1 MIKEKEKEKKTK
13 VRQKREVS
21 TTTKGHYVTNATLL
35 PAVIEAKKLGY
46 VTDKLIRMIKMIA
59 ERYSRK
65 YNFVNYSFREDMV
78 SVAVMNLCNNALK
91 FNVERSDKPNPFSY
105 YTSAIHNSFLQYI
118 GDEKRHRILRDT
130 LLIDA
135 GSNPSFNFMEGEKDE
150 QYFEVME
157 SDEYFLPPAEADS
170 YADIDPDAPKTGE
183 DFVAEGADVDGDA
196 TAANSESAD
205 SHEDDTRE
213 AKIRY
218 QHRIPGK
225 VTRYGPNDIEIDAQG
240 NITIKVKPQEPEVPA
255 KKTTRKSK

>member
-1 MIKEKEKEKKTK
+1 MLKEKEKKTPK

-35 PAVIEAKKLGY
+35 PAVIEAKQLGV

-118 GDEKRHRILRDT
+118 GDEKRHRVLRDT

-150 QYFEVME
+150 NYLQIVE
-157 SDEYFLPPAEADS
+157 SDDYFLPTPDVDD

-183 DFVAEGADVDGDA
+183 DFVAEGSEESEVD
-196 TAANSESAD
+196 
-205 SHEDDTRE
+205 HEEDTRE

-225 VTRYGPNDIEIDAQG
+225 VTRYGPNDIIVDADG
-240 NITIKVKPQEPEVPA
+240 NITIKTKEA
-255 KKTTRKSK
+255 DTSAAS

>member
-1 MIKEKEKEKKTK
+1 MIKEKEKKPAK

-35 PAVIEAKKLGY
+35 PAVIEAKQLGK

-118 GDEKRHRILRDT
+118 GDEKRHRVLRDT

-150 QYFEVME
+150 NYLQVME
-157 SDEYFLPPAEADS
+157 SDDYFLPPAEQDD

-183 DFVAEGADVDGDA
+183 DFVPGEEAAEKP
-196 TAANSESAD
+196 
-205 SHEDDTRE
+205 DDIETDDRE
-213 AKIRY
+213 VKVRY

-240 NITIKVKPQEPEVPA
+240 NITIK
-255 KKTTRKSK
+255 RKEAEDATNSAV